1 MSLKTYAYFTSNFEG
16 FGLHVGSPRGV
27 IFIMSLASFLLFFP
41 IRAQDMPQA
50 APRRCKRLLRRTED
64 PQERSSAPQNAPKT
78 SPKTSPRAQNTPKTS
93 PRGSQDGFSR
103 GPGQFEFGWKCF
115 HRFLT
120 YFTHSNPQKCRF
132 SLSILKVMFGLLEG
146 FLYLHYPNAQL

>member
-1 MSLKTYAYFTSNFEG
+1 MSLKTYAYFTSNFKG

-27 IFIMSLASFLLFFP
+27 TFIMSLACFLLFFP

-64 PQERSSAPQNAPKT
+64 PPRALKCPPKRTQNIPR
-78 SPKTSPRAQNTPKTS
+78 TSPRAQNTPKTS

-103 GPGQFEFGWKCF
+103 GPGQSKFGWKCF
-115 HRFLT
+115 HQFLT
-120 YFTHSNPQKCRF
+120 YFTRSNPQQYRF
-132 SLSILKVMFGLLEG
+132 SLSILKIMFGLLEC

>member
-27 IFIMSLASFLLFFP
+27 IFIVSLACFLLFFP

-64 PQERSSAPQNAPKT
+64 PPRALKCPPKRTQNIPKDVPK
-78 SPKTSPRAQNTPKTS
+78 SPKH
-93 PRGSQDGFSR
+93 SQDV
-103 GPGQFEFGWKCF
+103 PK
-115 HRFLT
+115 
-120 YFTHSNPQKCRF
+120 RF
-132 SLSILKVMFGLLEG
+132 SGRLFSWSWTIQIWLKVFSSI
-146 FLYLHYPNAQL
+146 FDILYPFEPPKMSIFPIDP

>member
-27 IFIMSLASFLLFFP
+27 IFIVSLACFLLFFP

-64 PQERSSAPQNAPKT
+64 PPRALKCPPKRTQNIPKDVPK
-78 SPKTSPRAQNTPKTS
+78 SPKH
-93 PRGSQDGFSR
+93 SQDVPKRFSGR
-103 GPGQFEFGWKCF
+103 LFSWSWTIQIWLKVFSSIFDILYPFK
-115 HRFLT
+115 
-120 YFTHSNPQKCRF
+120 PQKI
-132 SLSILKVMFGLLEG
+132 SIF
-146 FLYLHYPNAQL
+146 PIDP

>member
-27 IFIMSLASFLLFFP
+27 IFIVSLACFLLFFP

-64 PQERSSAPQNAPKT
+64 PPRALKCPPKRTQNIPKDVPK
-78 SPKTSPRAQNTPKTS
+78 SPKH
-93 PRGSQDGFSR
+93 SQDVPKRFSGR
-103 GPGQFEFGWKCF
+103 LFSWSWTIQIWLKVFSSIFDILYPFE
-115 HRFLT
+115 
-120 YFTHSNPQKCRF
+120 PQKI
-132 SLSILKVMFGLLEG
+132 SI
-146 FLYLHYPNAQL
+146 FLIDP

>member
-27 IFIMSLASFLLFFP
+27 IFISPLASFLLFFP

-64 PQERSSAPQNAPKT
+64 PPRALKCPPKRTQNIPKDVPK
-78 SPKTSPRAQNTPKTS
+78 SPKH
-93 PRGSQDGFSR
+93 SQDVPKRFSGR
-103 GPGQFEFGWKCF
+103 LFSWSWTIQIWLKVFSSIFDIIYPFE
-115 HRFLT
+115 
-120 YFTHSNPQKCRF
+120 PQK
-132 SLSILKVMFGLLEG
+132 ILIF
-146 FLYLHYPNAQL
+146 PIDP